1 VTCGGDEA
9 PAWSLQTG
17 IDAQVWPKAARDA
30 TAGLRQGTLV
40 ASPPFV
46 YAASADYALHAV
58 TRAWASSPS
67 AASGVVNVAAPDKR
81 APWGLIVTQ
90 TCDLVEEGKPKR
102 PWAQIAPVYELYAN
116 AGDRARILQGRG
128 FDYLVPIAT
137 LEPSEGA
144 LWVTDLRLLVPV
156 EKGWLAGPEREVRD
170 GFDEQAGF
178 DRLAAQLGR
187 LFSRTAHA
195 TVVGKRILRPAYELL
210 RGIAERYEG
219 RDPIAE
225 VGLALGRARLDPV
238 NAQLVFMLDGELTP
252 ELRSQLIDWWQ
263 PVADKAHADGLE
275 VLAPRFVSLDELS
288 AREYRLLDLLDAS
301 SLSPDDEEPPDAA

>member
-1 VTCGGDEA
+1 MTGGGDEA

-17 IDAQVWPKAARDA
+17 IDAQAWPKAARDA
-30 TAGLRQGTLV
+30 TASLRQGTLV

-46 YAASADYALHAV
+46 YAARADVAVHAI

-67 AASGVVNVAAPDKR
+67 AAGGVVNVTASDKR

-102 PWAQIAPVYELYAN
+102 PWVQIAPVYELYAN

-128 FDYLVPIAT
+128 FDYLVPITT
-137 LEPSEGA
+137 LKPSEGA
-144 LWVTDLRLLVPV
+144 LWVADLRLLVPV
-156 EKGWLAGPEREVRD
+156 EKGWLVERAVRD
-170 GFDEQAGF
+170 GFDDQAGF

-195 TVVGKRILRPAYELL
+195 TVVGKRILGPAYELL
-210 RGIAERYEG
+210 HDIAERYEG

-225 VGLALGRARLDPV
+225 VGLALGRARHDPV
-238 NAQLVFMLDGELTP
+238 NAQLVFMLDGELTA
-252 ELRSQLIDWWQ
+252 ELRSQIIDWWQ
-263 PVADKAHADGLE
+263 PVAEKAGADGLE

-288 AREYRLLDLLDAS
+288 AREYRSLDLLDAS
-301 SLSPDDEEPPDAA
+301 SLSPDDEEPPDAG

>member
-1 VTCGGDEA
+1 MA
-9 PAWSLQTG
+9 
-17 IDAQVWPKAARDA
+17 KAARD
-30 TAGLRQGTLV
+30 TAASLRQGTLV

-46 YAASADYALHAV
+46 YAASADYAVHAV

-67 AASGVVNVAAPDKR
+67 TAGGVVNVAASDKR

-102 PWAQIAPVYELYAN
+102 PWVQIAPVYALYAN

-128 FDYLVPIAT
+128 FDYLVPITT
-137 LEPSEGA
+137 LEPPEGA
-144 LWVTDLRLLVPV
+144 LWVADLRLLVPV
-156 EKGWLAGPEREVRD
+156 EKGWLVKREVRD

-195 TVVGKRILRPAYELL
+195 TVVGKRILGPAYELL
-210 RGIAERYEG
+210 RDIAERYEG

-225 VGLALGRARLDPV
+225 VGLALGRARFDPV

-252 ELRSQLIDWWQ
+252 ELRSQVIDWWQ
-263 PVADKAHADGLE
+263 PVAEKAHADGLE

-288 AREYRLLDLLDAS
+288 ALEYRSLDLLDAS
-301 SLSPDDEEPPDAA
+301 SLSPDDEEPPDAG